1 MADVLLVGDAQ
12 NGHRMKTS
20 QSKARTMR
28 VARKKLAAFS
38 LVEVTVGLGIVGTC
52 VAALFSGFTTGFF
65 TLRMARENLR
75 ATQILLQ
82 KTETLRLLSWDQLTG
97 TNALPTVFAERYDP
111 NAATDKGITYNGTI
125 AVTTCPISSSY
136 SNEMKMVVIA
146 VNWKTGSMDRNRSY
160 TTYVSRYGLQNYI
173 Y

>member
-1 MADVLLVGDAQ
+1 M
-12 NGHRMKTS
+12 NTS
-20 QSKARTMR
+20 LSALSPS
-28 VARKKLAAFS
+28 VARRRRQAAFS

-65 TLRMARENLR
+65 TIRMARENLR

-97 TNALPTVFAERYDP
+97 TNTIPTTFAERYDP
-111 NAATDKGITYNGTI
+111 NAATDNGITYSGTI
-125 AVTTCPISSSY
+125 SVTNCPVTSSY
-136 SNEMKMVVIA
+136 SNDMKMVVVT
-146 VNWKTGSMDRNRSY
+146 VNWKTGNMDRNRAY

>member
-1 MADVLLVGDAQ
+1 
-12 NGHRMKTS
+12 MKTS
-20 QSKARTMR
+20 LSTSGQSAARR
-28 VARKKLAAFS
+28 RGQAAFS

-65 TLRMARENLR
+65 TIRMARENLR

-97 TNALPTVFAERYDP
+97 TNTVPTVFTERYDP
-111 NAATDKGITYNGTI
+111 NAPTDKGIMYSGTI
-125 AVTTCPISSSY
+125 DITTCPITASY
-136 SNEMKMVVIA
+136 SNEMKMVVVS
-146 VNWKTGSMDRNRSY
+146 VNWKTGAMDRNRSY

>member
-1 MADVLLVGDAQ
+1 
-12 NGHRMKTS
+12 MKS
-20 QSKARTMR
+20 SLSSASRSSARR
-28 VARKKLAAFS
+28 RGVAAFS

-65 TLRMARENLR
+65 TIRMARENLR

-82 KTETLRLLSWDQLTG
+82 KTETLRLLSWDQLTATG
-97 TNALPTVFAERYDP
+97 TNAVPTVFAERYDP
-111 NAATDKGITYNGTI
+111 NAATDKGITYSGTI
-125 AVTTCPISSSY
+125 QIGACPITSSY
-136 SNEMKMVVIA
+136 SNEMKMVVVS
-146 VNWKTGSMDRNRSY
+146 VNWKTGTMDRNRSY